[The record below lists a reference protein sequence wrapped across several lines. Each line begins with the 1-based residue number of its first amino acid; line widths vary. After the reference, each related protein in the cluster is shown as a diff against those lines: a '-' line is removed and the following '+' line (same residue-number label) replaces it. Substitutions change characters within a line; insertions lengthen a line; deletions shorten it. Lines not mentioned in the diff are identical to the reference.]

1 MTNNVRC
8 FSMLKVTPV
17 TKSIFDIVHFCLTVW
32 IISYVDSYRN
42 TDSHVTD

>member
-1 MTNNVRC
+1 
-8 FSMLKVTPV
+8 MLLYAQSYPGNK
-17 TKSIFDIVHFCLTVW
+17 IDIVHFCLTVW